1 MASIVNSVAA
11 FKCLSPGKHFSY
23 YPVAKEF
30 NIQHST
36 LKRRY
41 QNLCAMR
48 AGETQICQKLSP
60 QQELRLVQY
69 IKDLTEQ
76 ELSSSRAMIQNFGSD
91 VASVACSDAWVF

>member
-11 FKCLSPGKHFSY
+11 IKCLSPGKHFSY

-60 QQELRLVQY
+60 QQEL
-69 IKDLTEQ
+69 
-76 ELSSSRAMIQNFGSD
+76 
-91 VASVACSDAWVF
+91 